1 MYILIL
7 RGNDIPRTPLQA
19 NKLKLLV
26 SKKKKTSMNVE
37 VSGTLQLL
45 FVQGLL
51 VDKYNIVMFGTCMD
65 EVVGHQQKTIAYN
78 RFTS

>member
-1 MYILIL
+1 
-7 RGNDIPRTPLQA
+7 
-19 NKLKLLV
+19 
-26 SKKKKTSMNVE
+26 MNVE
-37 VSGTLQLL
+37 MSGTLQLL
-45 FVQGLL
+45 FLQGLL